1 MTPAAPDPDAVARA
15 IAQVMAQDRG
25 RLLSALIARLRDWS
39 LAEEVLQEAAVSALQ
54 HWGRSGIPASPQGW
68 LLRVGLRKAIDRIRG
83 RARAGQTTDALRV
96 LAHDEAFEV
105 PEATIPD
112 ERLRLIFTCCHPAL
126 EEKSRI
132 ALTLRVMGG
141 LTTEQI
147 AAAFLDHSTTMGQ
160 RITRAK
166 AKIAAAGIP
175 FAVPG
180 PELWGERLSAV
191 LGVIYLIFNAGYSA
205 GPEVGRD
212 LAEEAIWL
220 ARTLRDLRPDDPEIE
235 GALALLV
242 LTHARRGARS
252 GPDGATLPPGEQDRR
267 LWDQAAFSE
276 GTMLVEQALLRRKV
290 GPYQVKA
297 AIAACQMQTPP
308 DWLQIA
314 ALYGVLMR
322 LEPSAVVALNRAVA
336 LAETGAEAAAWAV
349 LDSLEGLQSYQPW
362 HAARAAIL
370 ARLGRRKDARAAYD
384 LAIELATNRGDAL
397 FLEARRAAL
406 AD

>member
-1 MTPAAPDPDAVARA
+1 
-15 IAQVMAQDRG
+15 
-25 RLLSALIARLRDWS
+25 
-39 LAEEVLQEAAVSALQ
+39 
-54 HWGRSGIPASPQGW
+54 
-68 LLRVGLRKAIDRIRG
+68 
-83 RARAGQTTDALRV
+83 
-96 LAHDEAFEV
+96 V
-105 PEATIPD
+105 PEVTIPD

-235 GALALLV
+235 GALALMV
-242 LTHARRGARS
+242 LTHARRGART
-252 GPDGATLPPGEQDRR
+252 GPDGATLPPVEQDRR
-267 LWDQAAFSE
+267 LWDHAALAE
-276 GTMLVEQALLRRKV
+276 GTVLVEQALSRRKV

-308 DWLQIA
+308 DWPQIA
-314 ALYGVLMR
+314 ALYGVLMQ
-322 LEPSAVVALNRAVA
+322 LEPHAVVALNRAVA
-336 LAETGAEAAAWAV
+336 LAETGAVARAWAM
-349 LDSLEGLQSYQPW
+349 LDGLEGLADYQPW

-370 ARLGRRKDARAAYD
+370 ARLALRKDARAAYD
-384 LAIELATNRGDAL
+384 RAIALATNQGDAL
-397 FLEARRAAL
+397 FLAARRDAL

>member
-1 MTPAAPDPDAVARA
+1 MTTAAPDPANVSRA

-39 LAEEVLQEAAVSALQ
+39 LAEEVLQEAAVSALT
-54 HWGRSGIPASPQGW
+54 HWGRSGVPSSPQGW
-68 LLRVGLRKAIDRIRG
+68 LLRVAFRKAIDRMRG
-83 RARAGQTTDALRV
+83 RARAGQGVRAMQV
-96 LAHDEAFEV
+96 LAVDEAH
-105 PEATIPD
+105 EATEEAIPD

-132 ALTLRVMGG
+132 ALTLRVLGG

-147 AAAFLDHSTTMGQ
+147 AAAFLDEPATMGQ
-160 RITRAK
+160 RISRAK

-180 PELWGERLSAV
+180 PELWPERLSAV

-205 GPEVGRD
+205 GPDIGRD

-220 ARTLRDLRPDDPEIE
+220 SRMLAALRPGEPEIE
-235 GALALLV
+235 GALALL
-242 LTHARRGARS
+242 LLIHARRAARTGA
-252 GPDGATLPPGEQDRR
+252 DGATLPPVEQDRA
-267 LWDQAAFSE
+267 LWDGSAVVE
-276 GTMLVEQALLRRKV
+276 GTALVERALARRRV

-297 AIAACQMQTPP
+297 AIAACHMQAPP
-308 DWLQIA
+308 DWPQIA

-322 LEPSAVVALNRAVA
+322 LEPSSVVALNRAVA
-336 LAETGAEAAAWAV
+336 LAETGAMAQAWAL
-349 LDSLEGLQSYQPW
+349 LDGLEGLEDYQPW

-370 ARLGRRKDARAAYD
+370 ARLGRRRDAFAAYER
-384 LAIELATNRGDAL
+384 AIALATNPGDILFLQARRDAL
-397 FLEARRAAL
+397 
-406 AD
+406 